1 MREGAESTYTR
12 EGGEAVDQSGGK
24 ARHYE
29 HLGPIFC
36 AFSTKYLK
44 DKTNQKSSQN
54 IPVLTN
60 VVLVREEEIWTY
72 DYGGQKRVS
81 HLWKPTAVEPIYEH
95 AIGISNLTPS
105 KLLFRVSRW
114 AKHKN
119 MPPGT
124 QFR

>member
-36 AFSTKYLK
+36 AFSTKYLE

-60 VVLVREEEIWTY
+60 VVLVRGANRHQIRIFFNIVQK
-72 DYGGQKRVS
+72 GGG
-81 HLWKPTAVEPIYEH
+81 KPMFKKYVANFV
-95 AIGISNLTPS
+95 
-105 KLLFRVSRW
+105 
-114 AKHKN
+114 
-119 MPPGT
+119 
-124 QFR
+124 

>member
-36 AFSTKYLK
+36 AFSTKYLE

-60 VVLVREEEIWTY
+60 VVFVREEEIWTY
-72 DYGGQKRVS
+72 DYGGHK
-81 HLWKPTAVEPIYEH
+81 E
-95 AIGISNLTPS
+95 S
-105 KLLFRVSRW
+105 KSFMET
-114 AKHKN
+114 HCC
-119 MPPGT
+119 
-124 QFR
+124 

>member
-36 AFSTKYLK
+36 AFLTKYLE

-81 HLWKPTAVEPIYEH
+81 HL
-95 AIGISNLTPS
+95 
-105 KLLFRVSRW
+105 
-114 AKHKN
+114 
-119 MPPGT
+119 
-124 QFR
+124 